1 MPMSAYE
8 LLCQLRRRG
17 IIMKV
22 DGGRLESGRWYGGR
36 LIATP
41 AVRLTDLDRARIRK
55 LAHDI
60 RGLLPHMF
68 TPAELE
74 LCRRRWAAAESA
86 YRASRG
92 RGRPAA

>member
-1 MPMSAYE
+1 MSAYE
-8 LLCQLRRRG
+8 LLCRLRRRG
-17 IIMKV
+17 ITIRI

-41 AVRLTDLDRARIRK
+41 GACLTDLDRERIQK
-55 LAHDI
+55 SAHTI
-60 RGLLPHMF
+60 RGLLPYML

-92 RGRPAA
+92 RGRPAG